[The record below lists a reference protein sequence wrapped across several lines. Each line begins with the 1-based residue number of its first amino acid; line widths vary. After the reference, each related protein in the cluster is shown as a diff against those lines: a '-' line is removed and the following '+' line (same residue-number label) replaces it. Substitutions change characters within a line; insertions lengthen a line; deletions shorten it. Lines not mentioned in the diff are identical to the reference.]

1 VYSGEDNTGTYMGR
15 CNKRLETLHNEELHN
30 LHSSLNITRAIN
42 SRRMMCAGHVVRIG
56 KEICKQIEQAE
67 RKNLTGRYVR
77 R

>member
-30 LHSSLNITRAIN
+30 LYSSLNITRAID
-42 SRRMMCAGHVVRIG
+42 SRRMMCAGHVRMG
-56 KEICKQIEQAE
+56 KEICKQTEQAE
-67 RKNLTGRYVR
+67 RKNPTGRYMR